1 MAPFASYEHLR
12 SRLSLVLALNAAV
25 IVAEFLGGW
34 FLDSI
39 GLMSDAGH
47 NLVDQGALFLALYA
61 HLLTARPATE
71 ARTFGYHRAG
81 IIAAFLNSFIL
92 LLTAIGIGVS
102 SRINE
107 FKNAAMMPARWYP
120 NVLASVAGLAVRRWA

>member
-39 GLMSDAGH
+39 GLMCDAGH

-92 LLTAIGIGVS
+92 LLAASGSPSWHS
-102 SRINE
+102 SGCCSPYR
-107 FKNAAMMPARWYP
+107 
-120 NVLASVAGLAVRRWA
+120 